1 MGLYAWD
8 EHHILIGISGEWVK
22 STDIIIFSRKRS
34 IWQFTALSKCKAC
47 IIRNRSITMINN
59 NNTKFSRYLRLG
71 QNLADI
77 THLRRVEI
85 CRDRHDRRL
94 NKICSRCVNF
104 PGKQR
109 DFLHN
114 LCTTTRFTHTI
125 CDFALKLLIFYA
137 LS

>member
-1 MGLYAWD
+1 M
-8 EHHILIGISGEWVK
+8 K
-22 STDIIIFSRKRS
+22 STDIIIFSRIKS
-34 IWQFTALSKCKAC
+34 IWQFTTLSKCKAC

-77 THLRRVEI
+77 THLPRVEI
-85 CRDRHDRRL
+85 CRDRHDRRSC
-94 NKICSRCVNF
+94 KICSRCVNF

-109 DFLHN
+109 GFSHN
-114 LCTTTRFTHTI
+114 LRRTTKFTHTK
-125 CDFALKLLIFYA
+125 CDFALKMSKVYT